1 MLVFV
6 FIHQFAIRPR
16 AAKVDVVQLWQVL
29 DSSRQMSSL
38 VGRTEFCGNGLITN
52 NFFTITISTR
62 VIEVLLCVMFV
73 MKYVGTPQTQLRL

>member
-1 MLVFV
+1 
-6 FIHQFAIRPR
+6 
-16 AAKVDVVQLWQVL
+16 
-29 DSSRQMSSL
+29 MSSL